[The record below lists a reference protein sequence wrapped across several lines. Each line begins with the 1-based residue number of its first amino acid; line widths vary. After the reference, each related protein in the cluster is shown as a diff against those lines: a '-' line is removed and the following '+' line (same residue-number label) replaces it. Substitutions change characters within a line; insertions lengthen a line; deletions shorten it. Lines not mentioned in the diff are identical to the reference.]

1 MKIALGLSGGVD
13 STICAMLLKEAGHE
27 VIGITM
33 RKWSAASGIV
43 NKDKRGCFGPSEPQ
57 ALASAKEAAAKLG
70 ILQYEIDLEEEFKE
84 EILSYYRQSYA
95 AGLTPNPC
103 VFCNQKIKFGAL
115 LKSAINSGI
124 SFDRFATGHY
134 ARTSYNAELQ
144 RWQLFKAIDKSK
156 DQSYFLSGLN
166 QEQLSLSLFPLGDM
180 LKTQIKAYAETHG
193 FEYLIK
199 KKESQDFLESYDN
212 SPLFEATDARAGYFI
227 DKNGKILGEHKG
239 LIYYT
244 VGQRKGLGLK
254 GFPEAQYVISLDKT
268 TNNILVGNESE
279 LYSDKL
285 LAININWLSIPAPT
299 EGLECSAKIRLA
311 QEPEACT
318 ITPLS
323 DGSALVRFTK
333 PISAITPGQIVAF
346 YEGDMVLGMGEISL

>member
-33 RKWSAASGIV
+33 RKWSAASGILSA
-43 NKDKRGCFGPSEPQ
+43 DKRGCFGPSEPQ
-57 ALASAKEAAAKLG
+57 ALKAAKETAARLG
-70 ILQYEIDLEEEFKE
+70 IAHYEIDLEKEFKA

-115 LKSAINSGI
+115 LKSALNSGI
-124 SFDRFATGHY
+124 NFDRFATGHY
-134 ARTSYNAELQ
+134 ARTSYNEELG
-144 RWQLFKAIDKSK
+144 RWQLFKAKDANK
-156 DQSYFLSGLN
+156 DQSYFLSGLK
-166 QEQLSLSLFPLGDM
+166 QEQLALSLFPLGEL
-180 LKTQIKAYAETHG
+180 LKTEIKAYAEARG
-193 FEYLIK
+193 FAYLIK
-199 KKESQDFLESYDN
+199 KKESQNFLESYDN
-212 SPLFEATDARAGYFI
+212 SPLFEANDAHPGYFI

-239 LIYYT
+239 LIHYT

-254 GFPEAQYVISLDKT
+254 GFPEAQYVIRLDND

-285 LAININWLSIPAPT
+285 RAININWLSIPAPG
-299 EGLECSAKIRLA
+299 ESFACRAKIRLA
-311 QEPEACT
+311 QEPEACN
-318 ITPLS
+318 ITPLP
-323 DGSALVRFTK
+323 DGSSLVRFDK

-346 YEGDMVLGMGEISL
+346 YKEDMVLGMGEISR